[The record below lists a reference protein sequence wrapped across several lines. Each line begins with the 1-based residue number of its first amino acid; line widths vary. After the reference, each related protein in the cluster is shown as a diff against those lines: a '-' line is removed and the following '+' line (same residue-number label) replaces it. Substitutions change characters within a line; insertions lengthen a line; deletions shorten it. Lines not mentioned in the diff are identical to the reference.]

1 MIRSMF
7 SGVSGLRTH
16 QIMMDVIGNNI
27 ANINTVGYKASQV
40 SFEDLLSQTISGAT
54 PPQAGRGGTNPQQVG
69 LGVKIAS
76 ITQVFTQGALQ
87 ATGRALDLAIQGD
100 GFFILSD
107 GGRELYSRAGSFAL
121 DNDGNVVNPANGYRV
136 QGWMADATGAINTNG
151 TVGNIAVPIGLAVQP
166 NSTDN
171 VVFTGNIDAREPD
184 GATYLMPIT
193 VRDSLGSP
201 HDMVVTLTKNGNNT
215 WDYTVTIDG
224 AATDAPSDTGQIVF
238 DVNGALDTTNPP
250 PVGSDINSPITITPA
265 NGANALSII
274 PDFTALTQYG
284 SVASAAATSQDGY
297 TSGTLQEVIVSNT
310 GVVSGIFSNGISMAL
325 AQIGM
330 ANFNNASGML
340 KQPGGVFIPSPN
352 SGIAQVGPSG
362 ARGLGEMAA
371 GALEMSNVDLAKEFT
386 NMIVAQR
393 GFQANSRIITTS
405 DEMLQELVNLKR

>member
-136 QGWMADATGAINTNG
+136 QGWMADATGTINTNG

-171 VVFTGNIDAREPD
+171 VIFTGNIDAREPN
-184 GATYLMPIT
+184 GTVYQMPIT

-224 AATDAPSDTGQIVF
+224 VATDVPSNTGQLVF
-238 DVNGALDTTNPP
+238 DVNGALDTGAST
-250 PVGSDINSPITITPA
+250 INSPITITPT
-265 NGANALSII
+265 NGADVMSII

-284 SVASAAATSQDGY
+284 SIASAAATSQDGY
-297 TSGTLQEVIVSNT
+297 TSGNLQEVIVSNT

-325 AQIGM
+325 AQIAM
-330 ANFNNASGML
+330 ANFNNASGLL

-352 SGIAQVGPSG
+352 SGIAQAGPSG